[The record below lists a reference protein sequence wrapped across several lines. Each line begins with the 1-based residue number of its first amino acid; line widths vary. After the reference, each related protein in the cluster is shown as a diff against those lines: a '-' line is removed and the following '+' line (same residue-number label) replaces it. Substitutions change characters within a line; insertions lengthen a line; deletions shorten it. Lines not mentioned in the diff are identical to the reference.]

1 MTVVQNIAPPAD
13 TLAGALAWA
22 ARGFR
27 VFPLQ
32 SRRKAPRKD
41 SAWIETASSDPA
53 AVRAA
58 WADAGPAANIG
69 VLCGD
74 GLIVVDVDAQ
84 KGGLES
90 LLDLE
95 LPLDTLATRTPRGGL
110 HLYFR
115 APADRPNFANGT
127 EKLGP
132 GIDVRAYHG
141 YVLAPGSYVE
151 DREKGYAGPYT
162 LETDA
167 PIQEAPP
174 HLVARL
180 DTPRERAERS
190 TPIAD
195 LDTPAAIDLA
205 TAYLRDEASP
215 AFEGFGG
222 DACTFKV
229 AAAIKDLGV
238 SEAKAFDLMAENWN
252 ERCSPPWDREDLEK
266 KVANAYAYGIE
277 APGVLSPAAHYQNV
291 SIPPI
296 EERPARAAPA
306 SRRFFRHGDSWDDA
320 TRWLY
325 FGLLPAAGT
334 ALLVG
339 PSGAGKSFLAI
350 GLAVSL
356 ATGRPFFGVA
366 PDELGGTIYVATEA
380 QATLAKRL
388 EAAAPSSAP
397 LAVSICGAGAL
408 SDAKQLKS
416 LFDDI
421 AAESAAMK
429 DRFGVPCRLIVF
441 DTLSASGLLTDE
453 NDNAK
458 AAIALAEL
466 QRLSTAT
473 GALVLATHH
482 PPKSGTGERG
492 AGALR
497 ANVDAILTV
506 QHEAKAKVR
515 DLELT
520 KSRDAEAPRS
530 LGSYELKEVELSK
543 DARGRDL
550 TTCIIKPVHA
560 LPKAAQK
567 KAAYAPTLL
576 TSLEHA
582 LADES
587 EMIEGHKAAP
597 LEAVREQFK
606 AIKPGSKD
614 RSNIR
619 SAFNVAL
626 RWAEETGAVRRVAHL
641 GCEYLIPNFLEDG

>member
-1 MTVVQNIAPPAD
+1 MNISQSKPKVEW
-13 TLAGALAWA
+13 ALEWGR
-22 ARGFR
+22 RGFR
-27 VFPLQ
+27 VFPLRQQ
-32 SRRKAPRKD
+32 SKEPLAGSD
-41 SAWIETASSDPA
+41 WTNTATSDPDEIR
-53 AVRAA
+53 RA
-58 WADAGPAANIG
+58 WQDRPNANIG
-69 VLCGD
+69 VLTSD
-74 GLIVVDVDAQ
+74 LIVIDVDV
-84 KGGLES
+84 KGGKKGLES
-90 LLDLE
+90 LIDLGI
-95 LPLDTLATRTPRGGL
+95 PMDTLTTRTPSGGL
-110 HLYFR
+110 HLYFNGPDR
-115 APADRPNFANGT
+115 ANSAGKVA
-127 EKLGP
+127 P
-132 GIDVRAYHG
+132 GIDIRSFHG
-141 YVLAPGSYVE
+141 YVVAPGSTTP
-151 DREKGYAGPYT
+151 KGAYT
-162 LETDA
+162 ISNEAPVLDA
-167 PIQEAPP
+167 PESLI
-174 HLVARL
+174 ARL
-180 DTPRERAERS
+180 DMPRERS
-190 TPIAD
+190 
-195 LDTPAAIDLA
+195 A
-205 TAYLRDEASP
+205 TASAPLVEMDRPLALDMASRYLTEEAKAP
-215 AFEGFGG
+215 DVGG
-222 DACTFKV
+222 RNDALFLV
-229 AAAIKDLGV
+229 AAHVKDCGV
-238 SEAKAFDLMAENWN
+238 SEPVALDLIATLWN
-252 ERCSPPWDREDLEK
+252 TRLAVPLDREEIEK
-266 KVANAYAYGIE
+266 TVGSAYANGKLR
-277 APGVLSPAAHYQNV
+277 PGSLSPEAHYADV

-296 EERPARAAPA
+296 EEMPAPA
-306 SRRFFRHGDSWDDA
+306 ARRFFRHGDSWDDA

-366 PDELGGTIYVATEA
+366 PDERGGTIYVATEA

-482 PPKSGTGERG
+482 PPKDGKGERG

-543 DARGRDL
+543 DARGRAV
-550 TTCIIKPVHA
+550 TTCVVVSALQSPKSKRQPPYCEEVKTAIDHA
-560 LPKAAQK
+560 LTADGEMFEGRRVVRKALAQEQFQELGPKDSGNRSRAFSAALAWLVEHGHAQRVEQFGRECL
-567 KAAYAPTLL
+567 TLL
-576 TSLEHA
+576 KVNL
-582 LADES
+582 
-587 EMIEGHKAAP
+587 
-597 LEAVREQFK
+597 
-606 AIKPGSKD
+606 
-614 RSNIR
+614 
-619 SAFNVAL
+619 
-626 RWAEETGAVRRVAHL
+626 
-641 GCEYLIPNFLEDG
+641 